1 MGDLQ
6 VEKSSVPVI
15 DLLEFGDSLAS
26 EAYKKLREACE
37 EWGCFRIVNHGISLN
52 LMEEMK
58 EVVRS
63 LLDRPIEIKR
73 RNTDAIAGS
82 GYVAP
87 SAVNPLYEAL
97 GLYDFGSPEALCAFC
112 DQLDALPHQRFAFFL
127 SLRKLK
133 IKRFLIFWNF
143 RYLDDWIFHQDSL
156 NLHTFLVIDMIL
168 I

>member
-6 VEKSSVPVI
+6 VENSSVPVI

-37 EWGCFRIVNHGISLN
+37 EWGCFRLVNHGISLN
-52 LMEEMK
+52 LMVEMK

-73 RNTDAIAGS
+73 RNTDVIAGS

-97 GLYDFGSPEALCAFC
+97 GLYDFGSPEALCTFC

-127 SLRKLK
+127 SL
-133 IKRFLIFWNF
+133 IK
-143 RYLDDWIFHQDSL
+143 
-156 NLHTFLVIDMIL
+156 
-168 I
+168 